1 MLGAANQPTWSPGG
15 KGVAG
20 WPASSRVLSSRWGL
34 GSRQHWQETLL
45 SQGPGGNKRCR
56 LCYRI
61 KGTTGVGGFV
71 QVEQTTL
78 GAVLMGK
85 CLQLL

>member
-1 MLGAANQPTWSPGG
+1 MESRRKGCCTLACVQPGTEQQMGFG
-15 KGVAG
+15 KQTALAEDIVE
-20 WPASSRVLSSRWGL
+20 PRASGD
-34 GSRQHWQETLL
+34 
-45 SQGPGGNKRCR
+45 KRCR

-71 QVEQTTL
+71 QVEQTML